1 MPDQLSRDRVKD
13 RDREQRK
20 TNHQQAGH
28 RPAVERDAQRRRA
41 GLTGGLRRA
50 HICDHGDTHANE
62 TGRKGAERADY
73 KPNRRRMI
81 FENEEE
87 NENDNRDCAD
97 RDDLPVQVCFRA
109 FLHRRRNLLHALI
122 AGRLSN
128 DRRDQ
133 EKCEGQSD
141 GRAQHRQVHAGIEKR
156 ESEKHRDHCAIKRRT
171 L

>member
-1 MPDQLSRDRVKD
+1 MPDHLSRDGVKD
-13 RDREQRK
+13 RYREQRE
-20 TNHQQAGH
+20 TNHEQAGH
-28 RPAVERDAQRRRA
+28 RPAIERDAQRRRA
-41 GLTGGLRRA
+41 RLTRRLRRA
-50 HICDHGDTHANE
+50 HICDYGNAHADE
-62 TGRKGAERADY
+62 TGRERAKRANH

-87 NENDNRDCAD
+87 NENDNRDHAD